1 MRRAWL
7 APAALAVVLALLSPR
22 GANSCGFWCQCETC
36 KVGVTQR
43 WSYCWPTQCGEVGA
57 SLCSDDAFGGCYLSG
72 GWCACV
78 EVVG

>member
-1 MRRAWL
+1 M
-7 APAALAVVLALLSPR
+7 
-22 GANSCGFWCQCETC
+22 
-36 KVGVTQR
+36 TQR

-57 SLCSDDAFGGCYLSG
+57 SHCSDDAFGGCYLSG